1 MSLDNPYVVVVV
13 TTALIALSA
22 FFVAAEFALLAA
34 KRHRLQDQA
43 ATSRSARAALR
54 SADEL
59 TVLLA
64 GSQLGI
70 TACAL
75 ALGAITKPAVN
86 YALTPL
92 FADWGAPSWVAG
104 ALGFALALV
113 VVTFL
118 HLVVGEMAPKSWA
131 IAHPESAA
139 TLLALPMRGFMWV
152 FRPLLVAL
160 NEAANWCLRRV
171 GVEPQDTV
179 STGQTPDDLRQLVE
193 HSAAAGTLDARW
205 SSQITEA
212 LDLADLTLDDLVR
225 WDRAA
230 TAVGPGAR
238 VGEVRDLGRSSG
250 HLRILLR
257 AAGPAGTG
265 AVTGVVHVR
274 DTLVL
279 DADDTVEQVA
289 RPAYHLPAATPVYA
303 ALADMRETRQHLAVV
318 TAEDGRVGVVT
329 MEDVLVRLFPAV
341 DSAA

>member
-1 MSLDNPYVVVVV
+1 MSLDNPYVVTAV
-13 TTALIALSA
+13 TIALIALSA
-22 FFVAAEFALLAA
+22 FFVAVEFALLAA

-92 FADWGAPSWVAG
+92 FAGWGAPSWVAG

-113 VVTFL
+113 IVTFL

-139 TLLALPMRGFMWV
+139 TMLALPMRGFMWV
-152 FRPLLVAL
+152 FRPLLVGL

-179 STGQTPDDLRQLVE
+179 SSGQTPEDLRQLVQ
-193 HSAAAGTLDARW
+193 HSTAAGTLDARW
-205 SSQITEA
+205 STQITEA
-212 LDLADLTLDDLVR
+212 LDLADLTLDDLVQ
-225 WDRAA
+225 WDQEV
-230 TAVGPGAR
+230 TAVERGAR

-257 AAGPAGTG
+257 EHG
-265 AVTGVVHVR
+265 AVIGVVHVR

-279 DADDTVEQVA
+279 DAAAGVEQVA
-289 RPAYHLPAATPVYA
+289 RAPYHLPASTPVYA

-318 TAEDGRVGVVT
+318 TDGDRVGVAT
-329 MEDVLVRLFPAV
+329 LEDVLVRLFPPV
-341 DSAA
+341 EPAA